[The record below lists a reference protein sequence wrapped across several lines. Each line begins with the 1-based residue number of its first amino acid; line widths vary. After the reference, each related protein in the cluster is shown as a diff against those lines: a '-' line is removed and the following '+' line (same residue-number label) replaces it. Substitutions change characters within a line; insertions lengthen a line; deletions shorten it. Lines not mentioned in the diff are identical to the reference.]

1 MPYLPGGEGFCLRA
15 AQDKVSTERPGFI
28 RKQTHLQ
35 HNIPLLQFMNS
46 VIKKADSPFALDVIN
61 KLEVNTSSPPSF
73 SICCQEMSMVSL
85 SPFHCTCKELNAD
98 SDSSPHQELSASSD
112 MDTTDS
118 CLSDS
123 PMEEG
128 RKENGQLSVVC
139 HWSSLMME

>member
-46 VIKKADSPFALDVIN
+46 VIKKADSPFALDDIN

-85 SPFHCTCKELNAD
+85 SPFHCTRKESNVH
-98 SDSSPHQELSASSD
+98 SDSPPSQESSISSD
-112 MDTTDS
+112 TDTTDS
-118 CLSDS
+118 CLPNSS
-123 PMEEG
+123 PEDG
-128 RKENGQLSVVC
+128 S
-139 HWSSLMME
+139 